1 LNKSNAEA
9 KEALLKLNG
18 EINQMNENLESMVRE
33 RTEEIAAKN
42 QRLLEYAFFT
52 AHEVRGPLARI
63 LGLVELAKIQELRHE
78 HEEIIVRLHEAANEL
93 DEVIR
98 IINRKLE
105 STKRI

>member
-1 LNKSNAEA
+1 
-9 KEALLKLNG
+9 
-18 EINQMNENLESMVRE
+18 
-33 RTEEIAAKN
+33 
-42 QRLLEYAFFT
+42 
-52 AHEVRGPLARI
+52 
-63 LGLVELAKIQELRHE
+63 LGLVELARLQELRHE